1 MFALLLCYTR
11 AWNITSYQMETKD
24 IIVSAN
30 VWSPLF
36 VCIFSTFKIV
46 WEIQVYLWYLSCKS
60 LVIFVS
66 NYFFTDWLTD
76 CLFDCVM
83 RIAPGSIWCQVIRM
97 ARCLSGTWRLPQFR
111 SSILILFFPQ
121 LQHSSHMTMTLSMDS
136 GVFTR
141 CCLNVQ

>member
-46 WEIQVYLWYLSCKS
+46 
-60 LVIFVS
+60 
-66 NYFFTDWLTD
+66 
-76 CLFDCVM
+76 
-83 RIAPGSIWCQVIRM
+83 
-97 ARCLSGTWRLPQFR
+97 
-111 SSILILFFPQ
+111 
-121 LQHSSHMTMTLSMDS
+121 
-136 GVFTR
+136 
-141 CCLNVQ
+141 